1 MWVKHTE
8 IRCSSQEGPSVA
20 ASALLLALFTNVARL
35 QHFDA
40 LRFELVAKDAVYV
53 ASGWIGEDRERAI
66 LPLYDAGV
74 RQRRYRWSLFGIRDQ
89 LSV

>member
-1 MWVKHTE
+1 M
-8 IRCSSQEGPSVA
+8 
-20 ASALLLALFTNVARL
+20 
-35 QHFDA
+35 
-40 LRFELVAKDAVYV
+40 YV

-89 LSV
+89 PSVRCDAEQTAARRDGVRQGEPLRD